1 MMNLVIVE
9 SGAKGK
15 TIQNYLG
22 KNFIVESCQGHF
34 DDIKNIKYG
43 PAGIPNLGWSY
54 IDKKSQTL
62 IKKIEKIIKSKK
74 IKKIYAASDP
84 DREGELIA
92 ERLEERLSKHA
103 PVVRMTFQEITKKAV
118 IESLERADG

>member
-54 IDKKSQTL
+54 IAK
-62 IKKIEKIIKSKK
+62 
-74 IKKIYAASDP
+74 
-84 DREGELIA
+84 
-92 ERLEERLSKHA
+92 
-103 PVVRMTFQEITKKAV
+103 
-118 IESLERADG
+118 